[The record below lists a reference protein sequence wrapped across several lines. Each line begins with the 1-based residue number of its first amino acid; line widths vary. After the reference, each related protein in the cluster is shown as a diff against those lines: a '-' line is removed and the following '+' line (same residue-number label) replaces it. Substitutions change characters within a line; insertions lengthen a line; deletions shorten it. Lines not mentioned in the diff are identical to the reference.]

1 MVKSVERIYLK
12 DSIYK
17 KIVKD
22 IMDGLIKPGDYLT
35 ELSLCE
41 RYAVSR
47 TPVREALVKLSY
59 EDFLTQFR
67 KGGYLV
73 KEISYKD
80 LFDLMDIRLVLEVHA
95 AKLAATLMT
104 TETLHILEKDSA
116 FRTLDE
122 WLEMNKEFHV
132 SIARATGNE
141 RLAEIVESLL
151 DRSRRLAVLDSTI
164 LFPYDEG
171 TEHAAIYQAFRDRD
185 ASRAASLME
194 KHLLASRDRIK
205 DHIAKQLLKM

>member
-1 MVKSVERIYLK
+1 MVKSDGRLYLK

-17 KIVKD
+17 NIVRD
-22 IMDGLIKPGDYLT
+22 IMDGSIKPGDYLT
-35 ELSLCE
+35 ELSLCD
-41 RYAVSR
+41 RYTVSR

-80 LFDLMDIRLVLEVHA
+80 LFDLLDIRLVLEVHA
-95 AKLAATLMT
+95 SRQATTLMT
-104 TETLHILEKDSA
+104 DETLQILEKDSA

-122 WLEMNKEFHV
+122 WLEMNREFHV

-141 RLAEIVESLL
+141 RLTEIIESLL
-151 DRSRRLAVLDSTI
+151 DRSRRMAVLDSTI
-164 LFPYDEG
+164 LFPSDEG
-171 TEHAAIYQAFRDRD
+171 TEHASIYAAFRDRD
-185 ASRAASLME
+185 ADRAALMME
-194 KHLLASRDRIK
+194 KHLMASRNRIK
-205 DHIAKQLLKM
+205 EHIARQVYRM